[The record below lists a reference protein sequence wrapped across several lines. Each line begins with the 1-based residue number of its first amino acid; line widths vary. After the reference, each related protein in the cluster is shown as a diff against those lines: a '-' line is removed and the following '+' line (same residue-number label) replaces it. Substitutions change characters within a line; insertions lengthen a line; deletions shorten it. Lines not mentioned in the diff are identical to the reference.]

1 MCICMSC
8 MSGLVPLMLVEDAV
22 IVLAPEGRRR
32 VRVRVG
38 VRVSVR
44 VRVWARG
51 VRVIVEG

>member
-1 MCICMSC
+1 MSC